1 MMIGPRECQRT
12 LVPALLAVAIGLGS
26 TAADAADETRNVF
39 VPRSVIYP
47 GDIITADALTNG
59 KFVRDSE
66 SPAVFGENPND
77 LVGKVARR
85 TLMRGEL
92 VPNSAVR
99 EQDLVVQG
107 RPYKLTYSSEFVSIV
122 GTGIPLQ
129 SGSAG
134 ALVSVRNPDTGLIIK
149 ARVRPD
155 QTLAVEEQ

>member
-1 MMIGPRECQRT
+1 MSVRARECRGT
-12 LVPALLAVAIGLGS
+12 LLPALLAAAFCLG
-26 TAADAADETRNVF
+26 TQAADAADEARSVF
-39 VPRSVIYP
+39 VPGRVIYP
-47 GDIITADALTNG
+47 GDVITADALVNG
-59 KFVRDSE
+59 RFIRDSA

-99 EQDLVVQG
+99 EQDVVVQG

-149 ARVRPD
+149 ARVQPD